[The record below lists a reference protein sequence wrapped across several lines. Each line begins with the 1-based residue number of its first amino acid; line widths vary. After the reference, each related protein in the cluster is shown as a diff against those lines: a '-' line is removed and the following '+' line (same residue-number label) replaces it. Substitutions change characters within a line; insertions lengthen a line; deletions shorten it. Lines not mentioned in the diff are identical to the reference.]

1 MQEMSRKNKL
11 FTDSV
16 IRRMTRVAL
25 SCGAINLAQGF
36 PDFDPPKALTDRLAE
51 VSALG
56 PHQYPIT
63 MGAPNFRQALARK
76 AGRFMGRT
84 LDPETDMVV
93 TIGSTEAMVDTIF
106 ALTNPGDK
114 IIMFSPY
121 FENYRAQAIMA
132 DCEPIFVPL
141 VPPAF
146 NFDANV
152 LEDAFKQGAKAILI
166 CNPSNPSGKVFTYDE
181 LKLISELCIKY
192 DAFAIM
198 DEVYEHI
205 VYEGHKH
212 IYMNSLPG
220 MWERTVSCSSLSKTY
235 SITGWRLGYA
245 IAPKPIMDRI
255 KQYHDFNTVGAPSP
269 LMEAAVVGLDMP
281 DSYYKEFGDHYA
293 HMKKL
298 FTDGL
303 KQIGI
308 PFTDPQGAYFVLADI
323 GPYLRKGESD
333 VDFCLE
339 MAEKVGVACVPGTSF
354 FNENVNNIV
363 RVHFA
368 KKDETLYEALDRLSH
383 LKENAL
389 RKTSLPYICGRL
401 VCVYR
406 TVSRRLRPYPA
417 AAAAS
422 STACRPAPRPAG
434 RKSPRCGQTAFPAQR
449 AAASAPA
456 ADRCGRGCCL
466 TRGSCGRRAGTAAAA
481 SPLPAAARRGSR
493 GRRPSRRA
501 GGSDGPSPGCRKRRS
516 SSTGRPFQPAGSRS
530 ARPRS
535 DTHA

>member
-1 MQEMSRKNKL
+1 
-11 FTDSV
+11 
-16 IRRMTRVAL
+16 
-25 SCGAINLAQGF
+25 
-36 PDFDPPKALTDRLAE
+36 
-51 VSALG
+51 
-56 PHQYPIT
+56 

-93 TIGSTEAMVDTIF
+93 TIGCETAYSMNPGYQKEAEPTEAMVDTLL

-132 DCEPIFVPL
+132 DCEPVFVPL
-141 VPPAF
+141 VPPEF

-205 VYEGHKH
+205 VYDGHKH

-245 IAPKPIMDRI
+245 IAPQPIMDRI

-281 DSYYKEFGDHYA
+281 DSYYKEFGAHYA

-323 GPYLRKGESD
+323 GPYMRKGESD

-354 FNENVNNIV
+354 FNENINHIV

-368 KKDETLYEALDRLSH
+368 KKDETLYEALEHLSH
-383 LKENAL
+383 LKE
-389 RKTSLPYICGRL
+389 KMG
-401 VCVYR
+401 
-406 TVSRRLRPYPA
+406 
-417 AAAAS
+417 
-422 STACRPAPRPAG
+422 
-434 RKSPRCGQTAFPAQR
+434 
-449 AAASAPA
+449 
-456 ADRCGRGCCL
+456 
-466 TRGSCGRRAGTAAAA
+466 
-481 SPLPAAARRGSR
+481 
-493 GRRPSRRA
+493 
-501 GGSDGPSPGCRKRRS
+501 
-516 SSTGRPFQPAGSRS
+516 
-530 ARPRS
+530 
-535 DTHA
+535 